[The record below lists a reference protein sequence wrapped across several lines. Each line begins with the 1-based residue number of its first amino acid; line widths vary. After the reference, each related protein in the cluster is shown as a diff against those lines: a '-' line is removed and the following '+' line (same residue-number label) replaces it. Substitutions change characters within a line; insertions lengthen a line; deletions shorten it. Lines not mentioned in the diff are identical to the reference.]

1 MGKCFENRQKFQQN
15 SANLWTVTWN
25 QWCSYKALLDQIPS
39 KMARQSLSGVFF
51 LIITLSKHDFS
62 DNEEAILTTSTS
74 QWVDELEE
82 KPEINEFGQISSSQN
97 FLPSASN
104 SLELT
109 NLGQEIQQSQDNQ
122 FPSSWYSYP
131 YQNGTRDSFSN
142 SLLSFNETS
151 NPVSIS

>member
-1 MGKCFENRQKFQQN
+1 MNSDLKPMMLLQSSSGSNTKQN
-15 SANLWTVTWN
+15 GSPVTFR
-25 QWCSYKALLDQIPS
+25 C
-39 KMARQSLSGVFF
+39 FF